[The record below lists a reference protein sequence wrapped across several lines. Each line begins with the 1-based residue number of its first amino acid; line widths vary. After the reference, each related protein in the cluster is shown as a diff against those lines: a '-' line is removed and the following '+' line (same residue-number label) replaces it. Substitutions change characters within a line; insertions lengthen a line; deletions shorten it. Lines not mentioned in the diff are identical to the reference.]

1 MKNHGLIGPTDWK
14 LYACNPESGREHL
27 LAWGP
32 QGEAY
37 AELLRMADK
46 DKDVWLIGPEGTKV
60 QPADLTGAQALIAL
74 ERLLQAA
81 DNHAEDAGE
90 PDHAVGDLQ
99 DLLRAAWALMTA
111 EQRHALVTSNAAEAV
126 IEAGGRGEF
135 DSAGL
140 VGMLT

>member
-1 MKNHGLIGPTDWK
+1 
-14 LYACNPESGREHL
+14 
-27 LAWGP
+27 
-32 QGEAY
+32 
-37 AELLRMADK
+37 MADK
-46 DKDVWLIGPEGTKV
+46 DKDAWLIAPDGTRVK
-60 QPADLTGAQALIAL
+60 PSDLIGAQALIAL

-99 DLLRAAWALMTA
+99 DLLRAAWALMTV
-111 EQRHALVTSNAAEAV
+111 EQRRALVTSDAAEAL
-126 IEAGGRGEF
+126 IEAGGRDEF

>member
-32 QGEAY
+32 QGNAY

-46 DKDVWLIGPEGTKV
+46 DKDVWLIAPDGTKV
-60 QPADLTGAQALIAL
+60 RPSDLTGAQALIPL

-81 DNHAEDAGE
+81 NNHAEDSGE
-90 PDHAVGDLQ
+90 PDHEVGDLQ
-99 DLLRAAWALMTA
+99 DLLRAAWALMTVD
-111 EQRHALVTSNAAEAV
+111 QRRALVTSDAAQAV
-126 IEAGGRGEF
+126 IEAGAREKF
-135 DSAGL
+135 DAAALAKELS
-140 VGMLT
+140 